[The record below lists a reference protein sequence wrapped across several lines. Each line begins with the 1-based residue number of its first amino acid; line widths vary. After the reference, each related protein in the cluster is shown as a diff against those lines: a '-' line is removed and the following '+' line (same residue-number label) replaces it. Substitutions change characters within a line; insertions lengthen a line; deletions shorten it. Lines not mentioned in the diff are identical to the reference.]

1 MLKADLVR
9 TLDRTR
15 QSPQPSEHK
24 DGSAASQGSNWV
36 LWASILASSMAFI
49 DGTAVTVAL
58 PALQDAFHATANQ
71 IQWIIEAYSLFLA
84 SLLLA
89 GGSLGDLYG
98 RRLVF
103 TVGVIIFAAGSALC
117 GLGQSISFL
126 IAARALQ
133 GLGAALLLPGS
144 LSLISAS
151 FPQETRGT
159 AIGIWSGAS
168 AMTAAIGPVMGGW
181 LVDHAS
187 WRWVFFINVP
197 IAVAILAI
205 TVFRVPESRNEGMS
219 RRLDWGGALLA
230 TIAFAGITF
239 ALIEGR
245 RPNLV
250 VSLTAV
256 VGGLAL
262 LGLLFLESR
271 VESPMLP
278 LGLFRSPTFTG
289 ANLITLFLYTAL
301 SGLLFFFPLDL
312 IQVQH
317 YSATGAGAALLPLIL
332 VMFAL
337 SRWSGG
343 LIERYGARLPLSI
356 GPLVAAVGFALA
368 ARPGVGG
375 SYWTTFF
382 PAVTVLGLGMA
393 ISVAPL
399 TTAVLNSVAVAQ
411 AGVAS
416 GINNAISRLAGLLS
430 VAVFG
435 VVLLTAF
442 QGNLS
447 PRLKQLAL
455 PPAQLQAVE
464 AQRSQ
469 LAAVQTKDPR
479 IQHAVA
485 EAFVFGFRRILWLA
499 VGLCLASSVSAQML
513 SNKPGSTG
521 QKADQEATQREP
533 AVAK

>member
-1 MLKADLVR
+1 M
-9 TLDRTR
+9 
-15 QSPQPSEHK
+15 
-24 DGSAASQGSNWV
+24 
-36 LWASILASSMAFI
+36 ASILASSMAFI

-71 IQWIIEAYSLFLA
+71 IQWIVEAYALFLA

-103 TVGVIIFAAGSALC
+103 AVGVVIFAAASALC
-117 GLGQSISFL
+117 GVSGSIPVL
-126 IAARALQ
+126 IAMRGLQ
-133 GLGAALLLPGS
+133 GIGAALLLPGS
-144 LSLISAS
+144 LALISAS
-151 FPQETRGT
+151 FPPETRGT

-197 IAVAILAI
+197 IAAAILLI
-205 TVFRVPESRNEGMS
+205 TVFRVPESRNEEMS
-219 RRLDWGGALLA
+219 HKLDWGGALLA
-230 TIAFAGITF
+230 TVAFAGITF

-245 RPNLV
+245 RSTPIV
-250 VSLTAV
+250 IVAA
-256 VGGLAL
+256 GIGAIAL

-271 VESPMLP
+271 VKAPMLP
-278 LGLFRSPTFTG
+278 LGLFRRPTFAG

-312 IQVQH
+312 IQVQG

-332 VMFAL
+332 VMFVL

-343 LIERYGARLPLSI
+343 LIERYGARVPLTV
-356 GPLVAAVGFALA
+356 GPVVAAAGFALA

-375 SYWTTFF
+375 SYWSTFF
-382 PAVTVLGLGMA
+382 PAVTVLGIGMA

-399 TTAVLNSVAVAQ
+399 TTAVLNSVSVAQ
-411 AGVAS
+411 AGIAS

-435 VVLLTAF
+435 VVLLSAF
-442 QGNLS
+442 HANLN
-447 PRLKQLAL
+447 PRLKALHL
-455 PPAQLQAVE
+455 PPAQMQAVE

-479 IQHAVA
+479 IRKAVND
-485 EAFVFGFRRILWLA
+485 AFVFGFRRILWLA
-499 VGLCLASSVSAQML
+499 VALSLACSASAQML
-513 SNKPGSTG
+513 SSRPGGTEEE
-521 QKADQEATQREP
+521 ADEERSRQAA